1 MDSTYDKRPQSH
13 SMGVGVR
20 GRNITHVTRL
30 YNVTSETN
38 YVIIYTCAQ
47 YVHTYNDLEMKKKSS
62 QFLKKTLHST
72 SFTGSGRTCIPIY
85 ASVKKEK
92 KLPMTDKSHRQ
103 TTACQKHNSM

>member
-13 SMGVGVR
+13 SLGVGVR

-47 YVHTYNDLEMKKKSS
+47 YVHTYNDLEMKKRVHNS
-62 QFLKKTLHST
+62 
-72 SFTGSGRTCIPIY
+72 
-85 ASVKKEK
+85 EK
-92 KLPMTDKSHRQ
+92 KHY
-103 TTACQKHNSM
+103 TALVLQVQEERAYQYMQA